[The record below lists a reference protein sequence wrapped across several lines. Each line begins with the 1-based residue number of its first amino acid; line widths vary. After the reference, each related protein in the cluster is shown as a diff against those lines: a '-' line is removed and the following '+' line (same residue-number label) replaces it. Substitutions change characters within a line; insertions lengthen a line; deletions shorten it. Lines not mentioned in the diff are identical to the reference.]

1 MTFNQSHTI
10 ASIAQMIGAN
20 IVGNPQLLVTGSNLI
35 HRVAEG
41 QMVFVAHPKYYQM
54 AIDSK
59 ASVILL
65 NQIIDCPP
73 HKALLISED
82 PFGDFN
88 KINLQLAN
96 GQPAGQDNQIG
107 PETYIHPSATIGQG
121 VQIGRGCSIGPNV
134 VINDHTIIGNFV
146 QIQAGT
152 IIGSEAFYYRKA
164 PYGFEKLQSVG
175 HVIIE
180 DYVEIGANCT
190 IDRGIADSTIISK
203 STKMDNQIQ
212 IGHDTIIGERCLIA
226 SQVGISGSCFIGND
240 VTIWG
245 QVGVASAIKIGD
257 KAIILAK
264 SGVSKD
270 LKGGKTYFGLP
281 AEEATGF
288 YKKTVRINNLVK
300 K

>member
-1 MTFNQSHTI
+1 MIFHQSHRLSDI
-10 ASIAQMIGAN
+10 AQLIGASI
-20 IVGNPQLLVTGSNLI
+20 VGDPNLLVSGSNLI
-35 HRVAEG
+35 HRVTHG
-41 QMVFVAHPKYYQM
+41 QIIFVTHPKYYQM
-54 AIDSK
+54 ALDSQ
-59 ASVILL
+59 ASVILV

-96 GQPAGQDNQIG
+96 QQPNQSQVG
-107 PETYIHPSATIGQG
+107 PDCQIHPSAI
-121 VQIGRGCSIGPNV
+121 IGPNV
-134 VINDHTIIGNFV
+134 QIGKGCQIGPQVVIEKNTIIGNFV
-146 QIQAGT
+146 SIQAGT
-152 IIGSEAFYYRKA
+152 VIGTEAFYYRKA

-175 HVIIE
+175 NVIIE
-180 DYVEIGANCT
+180 DFVEIGANCT
-190 IDRGIADSTIISK
+190 IDRGIVDSTIISK

-226 SQVGISGSCFIGND
+226 SQVGISGACFIGND

-288 YKKTVRINNLVK
+288 YKKTIRINNLVK